1 MINPS
6 DSGSNSA
13 LKAGVDI
20 CSIARVR
27 NVYQKFGEKFLHR
40 ILTER
45 EAQYVRSSKPHLITR
60 LAARFAAKEAMLK
73 VLGTGIVGVSWKEIE
88 VGKAYSGEP
97 SIILH
102 GRAKARAEKL
112 GLEKIALSMSHEKEY
127 AVAFIVAM

>member
-27 NVYQKFGEKFLHR
+27 NVYQKFGEKFLRR
-40 ILTER
+40 ILTDK
-45 EAQYVRSSKPHLITR
+45 EADYVKSSNHHLITR

-73 VLGTGIVGVSWKEIE
+73 VLGTGIVGVGWREIE
-88 VGKAYSGEP
+88 VSKAPSGEP
-97 SIILH
+97 SILLH
-102 GRAKARAEKL
+102 GRAKIRAERL
-112 GLEKIALSMSHEKEY
+112 GLSRISISMSHEKEY

>member
-1 MINPS
+1 MTDTVGS
-6 DSGSNSA
+6 DML

-20 CSIARVR
+20 CSIARIR
-27 NVYQKFGEKFLHR
+27 NVYQKYGEKFLHR

-45 EAQYVRSSKPHLITR
+45 EAHYVRSSQPHLITR
-60 LAARFAAKEAMLK
+60 LAARFAAKEAMAK
-73 VLGTGIVGVSWKEIE
+73 VLGTGMVSVSWKEIE

-102 GRAKARAEKL
+102 RRAKARAEKI
-112 GLEKIALSMSHEKEY
+112 GLNKIALSISHEKEY